1 MVGTPTAAEQVKALY
16 QAGRLTAA
24 IALADATSSE
34 DPRVRLIK
42 AVAVFDRGNGSEGL
56 SLLRSLCADLVGD
69 SEADSLSAEFSLFS
83 RESAFQTPSETSA
96 RLVTLRQAATSIG
109 RPSSLAGLHLAVAKI
124 EALRGSSCDAR
135 AHLEIARR
143 LALDADSRELR
154 CSIELISASP
164 FLDTGSIDQA
174 RRAAIRAFEGASS
187 NGLQLHLAG
196 ALGNM
201 GLSALYLGNPTQAR
215 HYLTQ
220 ARSAAGEMSFV
231 QLALVDTLANVA
243 LYEGDLEECRRYLD
257 EADSLIQRQRVPAR
271 SWYDLAHQIT
281 RCLYLGSLMD
291 WPAIIDIANA
301 AHPELDRRR
310 LRVWDTSL
318 LAAKAKAQAHLG
330 LHEAANATLF
340 QALRVCPRGAV
351 DPLITIEAATGTCL
365 VLRGDRDRGARH
377 FDRAL
382 RACQAISHRF
392 QEWIVTSERD
402 RFLDRGQW
410 RADVDRRRYADTED
424 TNLILTD
431 VSAMLG
437 AGHSIDV
444 MAQRLTAIVAT
455 TALRSRLDISS
466 VDIEADDSH
475 WPVEWETANDGTQRI
490 VLTDAG
496 RRVVLSFRAVQSLED
511 VSLVRNL
518 VDIAKSAANQTGNSQ
533 QQDEELL
540 WPQVS
545 LPSNM
550 GAIFWSPRMQEF
562 LRVAMRLAASELPI
576 LITGET
582 GTGKEVVARLIHENS
597 KWARGPF
604 VPFNVSALSKDLVE
618 SQMFGFRRGAF
629 TGAVEASGGVIRAAE
644 HGTLFLDEIGDLD
657 ISLQPKL
664 LRFLESGEVHPLGE
678 SRSVQTRVRVVAA
691 TNADLR
697 ALVASQRFRSD
708 LFYRLDTATLTLPPL
723 RDRKDEIPALAA
735 LYVRKACKESGRQ
748 HLNVADDF
756 IAALLLH
763 DWPGNIRQLANEIR
777 RVVALAEDGATVSAQ
792 NLSPDIVQRWASRN
806 GAAASRD
813 TGPTVTVR
821 VDQPL
826 ERALDEV
833 ERAFL
838 ERALTQTRGHVSDAA
853 RLLGI
858 SRKGLFLKRKK
869 LGLE

>member
-1 MVGTPTAAEQVKALY
+1 MP
-16 QAGRLTAA
+16 
-24 IALADATSSE
+24 
-34 DPRVRLIK
+34 
-42 AVAVFDRGNGSEGL
+42 
-56 SLLRSLCADLVGD
+56 
-69 SEADSLSAEFSLFS
+69 
-83 RESAFQTPSETSA
+83 
-96 RLVTLRQAATSIG
+96 
-109 RPSSLAGLHLAVAKI
+109 
-124 EALRGSSCDAR
+124 
-135 AHLEIARR
+135 
-143 LALDADSRELR
+143 
-154 CSIELISASP
+154 
-164 FLDTGSIDQA
+164 
-174 RRAAIRAFEGASS
+174 
-187 NGLQLHLAG
+187 LAG
-196 ALGNM
+196 ALGNL
-201 GLSALYLGNPTQAR
+201 GLLALCNGNATKAR
-215 HYLTQ
+215 HYLDQ
-220 ARSAAGEMSFV
+220 ARKVAGESTFV
-231 QLALVDTLANVA
+231 QLALVDSLANVA
-243 LYEGDLEECRRYLD
+243 LYEGNLAECRSHLD
-257 EADSLIQRQRVPAR
+257 EAEALIRGQRVPAR

-281 RCLYLGSLMD
+281 RCLYLNHLRD
-291 WPAIIDIANA
+291 WPAIIDVA
-301 AHPELDRRR
+301 AGAHLELERRQ
-310 LRVWDTSL
+310 LRVWDASL
-318 LAAKAKAQAHLG
+318 LAAKAKAEAHLG
-330 LHEAANATLF
+330 LHDTAAATLL

-351 DPLITIEAATGTCL
+351 EPLITVEAATGTCL
-365 VLRGDRDRGARH
+365 VLRGDVDRGARH

-402 RFLDRGQW
+402 RLLDRGQSP
-410 RADVDRRRYADTED
+410 AGVDRRRHADTED

-444 MAQRLTAIVAT
+444 MAQRLAAIITT
-455 TALRSRLDISS
+455 TALRSRLDMTSD
-466 VDIEADDSH
+466 DIGADDIH
-475 WPVEWETANDGTQRI
+475 PPVDWETANDGTHRI
-490 VLTDAG
+490 VLTDAS
-496 RRVVLSFRAVQSLED
+496 RRVVLSLRAVHSLED

-518 VDIAKSAANQTGNSQ
+518 VDLAKSSVNQAGSPQ

-545 LPSNM
+545 LPSSTD
-550 GAIFWSPRMQEF
+550 AIFWSPRMQEF
-562 LRVAMRLAASELPI
+562 LRIAMRLAGTELPI

-582 GTGKEVVARLIHENS
+582 GTGKEVIARLIHENS

-629 TGAVEASGGVIRAAE
+629 TGAIEASGGVVRAAQ

-678 SRSVQTRVRVVAA
+678 SRPVQTRVRVVAA

-697 ALVASQRFRSD
+697 TLVASQRFRSD

-777 RVVALAEDGATVSAQ
+777 RVVALAEDGATISAH
-792 NLSPDIVQRWASRN
+792 NLSPDIAQGWATSH
-806 GAAASRD
+806 GAATPREM
-813 TGPTVTVR
+813 GPTVTVR

-826 ERALDEV
+826 ERALDDV

>member
-1 MVGTPTAAEQVKALY
+1 L
-16 QAGRLTAA
+16 
-24 IALADATSSE
+24 
-34 DPRVRLIK
+34 
-42 AVAVFDRGNGSEGL
+42 GNLGL
-56 SLLRSLCADLVGD
+56 
-69 SEADSLSAEFSLFS
+69 
-83 RESAFQTPSETSA
+83 
-96 RLVTLRQAATSIG
+96 
-109 RPSSLAGLHLAVAKI
+109 
-124 EALRGSSCDAR
+124 
-135 AHLEIARR
+135 
-143 LALDADSRELR
+143 LAL
-154 CSIELISASP
+154 CN
-164 FLDTGSIDQA
+164 GN
-174 RRAAIRAFEGASS
+174 AAK
-187 NGLQLHLAG
+187 
-196 ALGNM
+196 
-201 GLSALYLGNPTQAR
+201 AR
-215 HYLTQ
+215 HYLDQ
-220 ARSAAGEMSFV
+220 GRKVAGESSFV
-231 QLALVDTLANVA
+231 QLALVDSLANVA
-243 LYEGDLEECRRYLD
+243 LYEGNLDECRSHLD
-257 EADSLIQRQRVPAR
+257 EAEVLIRGQNVPAR

-281 RCLYLGSLMD
+281 RCLYLDHLRD
-291 WPAIIDIANA
+291 WPGIVDVVDR
-301 AHPELDRRR
+301 AHPELERRQ

-330 LHEAANATLF
+330 LHDEADATLL

-351 DPLITIEAATGTCL
+351 DPLITVEAATGTCL
-365 VLRGDRDRGARH
+365 VLRGDADRGARH

-402 RFLDRGQW
+402 RLVDRGQPPA
-410 RADVDRRRYADTED
+410 RVDRRRHADTED

-444 MAQRLTAIVAT
+444 MAQRLAAIIAT
-455 TALRSRLDISS
+455 TALRSRLDVTSDDLRDDDTHAP
-466 VDIEADDSH
+466 VD
-475 WPVEWETANDGTQRI
+475 WETGTDGTHRI
-490 VLTDAG
+490 VLTDSS
-496 RRVVLSFRAVQSLED
+496 RRVVLSLRAVHSLED

-518 VDIAKSAANQTGNSQ
+518 VDIAKSAANQAGGPQ

-545 LPSNM
+545 LPSST

-562 LRVAMRLAASELPI
+562 LRIAMRLAATELPI

-604 VPFNVSALSKDLVE
+604 VPFNASALSKDLVE

-678 SRSVQTRVRVVAA
+678 SRPIQTRVRVVAA

-697 ALVASQRFRSD
+697 TLVASQRFRSD
-708 LFYRLDTATLTLPPL
+708 LFYRLEAATLTLPPL

-748 HLNVADDF
+748 NLNVADDF

-777 RVVALAEDGATVSAQ
+777 RVVALAEDGATVSAR
-792 NLSPDIVQRWASRN
+792 NLSPDVAQGWASSH
-806 GAAASRD
+806 GAAAPRE

-826 ERALDEV
+826 DRALDDV

-869 LGLE
+869 LGLD